1 METMASLTKEDY
13 QIGIVCALHIEA
25 AAMIAMLDEEHAR
38 LPTDLA
44 DTNEYQLGKINE
56 HNVIIA
62 CLPAGLMGTTS
73 AATVASNMM
82 RSFSI
87 KISLMVGIG
96 GGVWSK
102 HNDIRLGDIAVS
114 QPTGKNGGVVQWDF
128 GHENE
133 DRFERRGHLN
143 SPPIAILNAL
153 QTLKTRSE
161 MDDLG
166 IPKALQHMTTKKPL
180 MSKGRNR
187 YTHPGPEND
196 EIFEASYPHPTNG
209 DNDESTCEGCD
220 KTKTIKREERDDLH
234 PEIFY
239 GNIASGNS
247 VMKSSKK
254 RDTIAK
260 HDEVICFEMEAAG
273 LMNNFPCLVI
283 RGIAD
288 YSDSHKNRNWQ
299 RYAAST
305 AAAFARVFLGFVDK
319 QKLNETPS
327 KS

>member
-1 METMASLTKEDY
+1 MPTLSKEDY
-13 QIGIVCALHIEA
+13 QIGIICALDIEA
-25 AAMIAMLDEEHAR
+25 AAITAMLDEEHSR
-38 LPTDLA
+38 LPTNLA
-44 DTNEYQLGKINE
+44 DTNEYQLGKIDE

-62 CLPAGLMGTTS
+62 CLPAGLMETTS
-73 AATVASNMM
+73 AAIVASNMM

-87 KISLMVGIG
+87 KIGLMVGIG

-128 GHENE
+128 GHEKE
-133 DRFERRGHLN
+133 EGFERRGHLN
-143 SPPIAILNAL
+143 SPPLVLLNAL

-161 MDDLG
+161 MDGLG
-166 IPKALQHMTTKKPL
+166 IPEALQHMTTKKPT
-180 MSKGRNR
+180 MSKGRR
-187 YTHPGPEND
+187 KYTHPGPTND
-196 EIFEASYPHPTNG
+196 QLFEASYTHQAKG

-220 KTKTIKREERDDLH
+220 ETKTIKREEREDLH

-247 VMKSSKK
+247 VMKSSQK
-254 RDTIAK
+254 RDDIAK
-260 HDEVICFEMEAAG
+260 QEEAICFEMEAAG
-273 LMNNFPCLVI
+273 LMRDFPCVVI

-299 RYAAST
+299 RYAAAT
-305 AAAFARVFLGFVDK
+305 AAAFARVFLSFVDK
-319 QKLNETPS
+319 QKLIETPS